1 MKERNYSRNY
11 ILNFKIQSLF
21 LADSL
26 ATLNTLRESV
36 TDNEENIETL
46 QQTVALLGNSA
57 GDALTS
63 NVVQRLTQLEEAN
76 TSKMFLSSIVIKVN
90 ITK

>member
-1 MKERNYSRNY
+1 MKERNYSRIY
-11 ILNFKIQSLF
+11 ILNSKIQSLF

-26 ATLNTLRESV
+26 ATLNTLRKSV

-57 GDALTS
+57 GDPLTS